1 MKKAKQTA
9 LLKTAPILYK
19 HFAANPDV
27 PIDCPDDLFDH
38 LLELSIVLEAYNRR
52 FPKRKVHALQI
63 FMEHG
68 TLRFLTD
75 RTSFT
80 VRKHIN
86 RTAAKIRARRSALRR
101 ELLER
106 ARAIPVTTLFG
117 SCILKD
123 WKRLMPDEPQMVETI
138 LRFAARRALVA
149 EDFAMLARWYLN
161 YRKDEER
168 SLFYRSLAEHKE
180 PPAGVPELEN

>member
-1 MKKAKQTA
+1 MKKNRQA
-9 LLKTAPILYK
+9 LLLKAAPVLYR
-19 HFAANPDV
+19 HFAASPDV
-27 PIDCPDDLFDH
+27 PVDCPDDLFDP
-38 LLELSIVLEAYNRR
+38 LLELSVALEAYNRR
-52 FPKRKVHALQI
+52 FPKRKVHALRV

-75 RTSFT
+75 RTPFT
-80 VRKHIN
+80 VRKHIA
-86 RTAAKIRARRSALRR
+86 RAAAKIRARRSALRR

-106 ARAIPVTTLFG
+106 ARAIPVTALFG

-123 WKRLMPDEPQMVETI
+123 WKRLMPDEPQVVETI

-180 PPAGVPELEN
+180 PPAGAPELEN